1 MKKLMILVCS
11 IISIS
16 FTGCI
21 NDSGCDNCTFSTGTA
36 KTNITNKIA
45 LICSLTKVN
54 PKAYGGWDGACPGT
68 DIDAKNFAELCAKNN
83 IPYIKLEN
91 SQCTNQHIK
100 DMWKKCIS
108 KLDTKDGLFIFF
120 YSGHGGQVYSST
132 EKDGL
137 DETLCFW
144 DGEMVDDT
152 VWKLLN
158 SVPKTCRIFMV
169 TDCCNS
175 GSNFQLPYNLERS
188 KKKLKIFSRSGEP
201 NMVHFGGCNDGESS
215 YGSNYGGTFTLNLKK
230 YYNPSLTYKQWFD
243 KVLSV
248 MKNSQQVPTF
258 AETGKS
264 FKNTKIFK

>member
-1 MKKLMILVCS
+1 MKDIIIASILTFVVL
-11 IISIS
+11 
-16 FTGCI
+16 FLTGCKDI
-21 NDSGCDNCTFSTGTA
+21 CNDCTPCTDCSR
-36 KTNITNKIA
+36 TNTTNKIA

-54 PKAYGGWDGACPGT
+54 PRAYGGWDGDCPGT
-68 DIDAKNFAELCAKNN
+68 DIDAKNFAQLCEKNN
-83 IPYIKLEN
+83 IPYIKMEDDK
-91 SQCTNQHIK
+91 CTNKNVQN
-100 DMWKKCIS
+100 MWDRCLS
-108 KLDTKDGLFIFF
+108 QLDPNNGLFIFF

-158 SVPKTCRIFMV
+158 KVPKTCRIFMV

-188 KKKLKIFSRSGEP
+188 KKKFKLFARSGEP

-215 YGSNYGGTFTLNLKK
+215 YGSNTGGTFTLNLKK
-230 YYNPSLTYKQWFD
+230 YYDPKLTYKQWFD
-243 KVLSV
+243 KVFSV
-248 MKNSQQVPTF
+248 MKRSQQVPTF

-264 FKNTKIFK
+264 FKDTFIFK